1 MMLAY
6 FSGTW
11 DPYYCTA
18 GDPNDHNQASV
29 SGPDDG
35 AAHRGTA
42 ALTRSAGEAGGCGTL
57 RVQAGPAG
65 CGAGCYARLRE
76 EGVLKTVFL

>member
-1 MMLAY
+1 MMLAC

-18 GDPNDHNQASV
+18 GDPNDYNQASV

-35 AAHRGTA
+35 TAQHGTA
-42 ALTRSAGEAGGCGTL
+42 ALTRSAGEVAVGAGW
-57 RVQAGPAG
+57 
-65 CGAGCYARLRE
+65 GAGC
-76 EGVLKTVFL
+76 